1 MRRQSTSILILPIN
15 AIIGILGTIYRS
27 SMIAGVFLFI
37 VLTLTWPVRAKEP
50 LVLTDSQGEYPLA
63 SRDVFHQNFI
73 FNVSLPLQTEQTIYL
88 RFENEATM
96 RLPLTL
102 WSPEALGQEIYA
114 EPFRHGLFF
123 GVLLIMLVYNLSL
136 FISVRDKAYLYY
148 SLFLL
153 SLIMA
158 ALAVLGLRQSYL
170 HYNPSGW
177 SRFATVFFVPLT
189 SIAAL
194 QFTGAFLMT
203 KAYTPRLHKII
214 LALQIGQVI
223 PIILIPFVLR
233 SFVVGSELS
242 LMLLS
247 CLVSLIA
254 GLRVWQ
260 QGYRPARNF
269 LLAWLGFIGLGVLE
283 VLARWGLIPP
293 SLIAQEGI
301 RMGVVLLILLWA
313 LAIADRVNLLKADT
327 EQANRGLRESEQ
339 RFRSLVEGSIQGII
353 VHRQTKP
360 LFVNQAYATIL
371 GYNLPDEIMA
381 MESVVP
387 LIAPYEQE
395 RLLGY
400 HAARIKGAVA
410 PAQYEYDAVRKDG
423 STVTLQQLVTM
434 IPWDG
439 EPAVLGAIIDI
450 TQHKQARVALQR
462 SNDLLEATQS
472 IAHVGSWEYYPETQ
486 FGAWSAEMYRIY
498 EIDPQLGS
506 PSQETF
512 LALVHPEDRQRVI
525 QSQKHTLKTQT
536 PGEIEFRVRLP
547 GGKIKFVFARTLF
560 IYDDEG
566 GQPKLVGSIQDITER
581 KLVEKALQESELY
594 YRTLTES
601 LTDYVVHLDSEGRI
615 QYINRLAEGYT
626 MDMVQGRHINDFLTP
641 EYHEITRQSLKTV
654 LETGQPATFEAFGQR
669 TSATQGWYFTRFV
682 PLLTGPT
689 ITDVLLIATDIT
701 KYKQAQEALK
711 TSEARNRALLNAM
724 PDLIFRVSEDGV
736 ILDFVPATDFETF
749 VPPEAFLGKKLIETL
764 PPQVAEL
771 GMKYIKQTLQTGQ
784 IQLFEY
790 SLLIQGETRYYE
802 ARDVTSGAHEVLAI
816 VRDVTDRKQAEEELR
831 RSEGRLR
838 QAQHLARIGI
848 WEWDRASDE
857 TIWSEEMFP
866 MYGIE
871 PQAFTGKGEDYLN
884 FTHPDDR
891 QIQRDNMQASF
902 AKAIKHHAETG
913 QTSIIEPD
921 PKEFRIVRPDGSIC
935 YVRGDA
941 VAIVDEQGHPAEMLG
956 ILMDITAE
964 KEREEALR
972 FQKMLL
978 ECQSE
983 ASPDGILIVSKKRKW
998 LSFNRRFVEMWAI
1011 PDEVAARRAIDIA
1024 LQTVLDQLVEPEQFL
1039 TEIEYLYEHPTEPS
1053 HDEIALKDGR
1063 VFERHSSPIN
1073 DDKGVHCGRVWYCR
1087 DITERIRAE
1096 ENLRHRNRDLML
1108 LNQIIV
1114 AAAAAKEPDAVLST
1128 ACRELA
1134 LAFDLPQVIAVLL
1147 NNEKTVAEVVA
1158 EYKTEGRPSSLKLV
1172 ISVAENPA
1180 THYLLSR
1187 AAPLVIENAPTNPY
1201 VAPLYDLIRQ
1211 QDIVSLLILPLIIN
1225 GEVIGTLNLIATEPR
1240 SFSTEE
1246 INLAWRVADQVAIAL
1261 ARVWLDQER
1270 RRLSAAIEQA
1280 AESVV
1285 IADVA
1290 GDILYVNPAFERT
1303 TGYSRTEVF
1312 GRNPRILKSNRHDA
1326 AFYEQMWATLTTG
1339 QTWKGHLV
1347 NKKKDGAFYT
1357 EEATISP
1364 VLDEKGSIVNYV
1376 ALKRDVTRELQLEEQ
1391 LRQAQKME
1399 AVGRLAGGI
1408 AHDFN
1413 NLLTVLMGNAALALD
1428 VLPPDHPVYSDIQVI
1443 ERSARRAADLTR
1455 QLLAFARQQISHPQ
1469 ILDLNELIL
1478 GIEEMLHR
1486 LIRADIEL
1494 VTALAPDR
1502 GCVRADMGQLEQI
1515 LVNLVVNARDAMPNG
1530 GKLTLE
1536 TADVVVNEDNVR
1548 HHPEVPP
1555 GEYVLLAVTDTGIGM
1570 TESVKAHLF
1579 EPFFTTKEVGQ
1590 GTGLGLATCF
1600 GLVKQNDGYILVDSE
1615 PGQGASFKIFLPRM
1629 ETGETT

>member
-1 MRRQSTSILILPIN
+1 MLTRLTIGDCFETATIRSRGTIVSMRRQSTSVLILPIN

-27 SMIAGVFLFI
+27 LMIAGVFLFI
-37 VLTLTWPVRAKEP
+37 VLTLTWPVRAEEP
-50 LVLTDSQGEYPLA
+50 LVLTDGQDEYPFA
-63 SRDVFHQNFI
+63 SRDVPHQNFI
-73 FNVSLPLQTEQTIYL
+73 FNVSLPLHTEQTIYL

-102 WSPEALGQEIYA
+102 GSPEALAQESYA
-114 EPFRHGLFF
+114 EQFKHGLFF
-123 GVLLIMLVYNLSL
+123 GALLIMLGYNLFL
-136 FISVRDKAYLYY
+136 FISVRDKAYWYY
-148 SLFLL
+148 SLFLIGFIL
-153 SLIMA
+153 A
-158 ALAVLGLRQSYL
+158 ALAVLGLLQSYL
-170 HYNPSGW
+170 RYNPIWW
-177 SRFATVFFVPLT
+177 SRFAIVFFVPLT

-194 QFTGAFLMT
+194 QFTSAFLMT
-203 KAYTPRLHKII
+203 KDYTPRLHKII

-233 SFVVGSELS
+233 SFVAGSELS
-242 LMLLS
+242 LILLS
-247 CLVSLIA
+247 CLIILLT

-269 LLAWLGFIGLGVLE
+269 LLACLGLIGLGIIE
-283 VLARWGLIPP
+283 FLARLGLIP
-293 SLIAQEGI
+293 LNLVTQEGI
-301 RMGVVLLILLWA
+301 RMGVVLLVLLWS

-327 EQANRGLRESEQ
+327 GRANHGGRESEQ
-339 RFRSLVEGSIQGII
+339 RFRSLVEGSIQGIL

-371 GYNLPDEIMA
+371 GYDLPDEIMA

-400 HAARIKGAVA
+400 HADRVKGAVA
-410 PAQYEYDAVRKDG
+410 PAQYEFDAVRKDG

-439 EPAVLGAIIDI
+439 KPAVLGAIIDV
-450 TQHKQARVALQR
+450 TKRKQA
-462 SNDLLEATQS
+462 
-472 IAHVGSWEYYPETQ
+472 
-486 FGAWSAEMYRIY
+486 
-498 EIDPQLGS
+498 
-506 PSQETF
+506 
-512 LALVHPEDRQRVI
+512 
-525 QSQKHTLKTQT
+525 
-536 PGEIEFRVRLP
+536 
-547 GGKIKFVFARTLF
+547 
-560 IYDDEG
+560 
-566 GQPKLVGSIQDITER
+566 
-581 KLVEKALQESELY
+581 EKALYESELY

-601 LTDYVVHLDSEGRI
+601 LTDYVVHLDGEGRI

-626 MDMVQGRHINDFLTP
+626 MDMVQGRHINDFLAP
-641 EYHEITRQSLKTV
+641 EYHEITYQSLKTV
-654 LETGQPATFEAFGQR
+654 LKTGQTATFEAFGQR

-701 KYKQAQEALK
+701 NYKQAQEALK
-711 TSEARNRALLNAM
+711 TSEARNRALLNAI
-724 PDLIFRVSEDGV
+724 PDLIFRISEDGV
-736 ILDFVPATDFETF
+736 ILDFVPATDFETL
-749 VPPEAFLGKKLIETL
+749 VPPEAFLGKKLIEFL
-764 PPQVAEL
+764 PPQVAEQGL
-771 GMKYIKQTLQTGQ
+771 KYIKQTLQTGQ
-784 IQLFEY
+784 IQLFEE
-790 SLLIQGETRYYE
+790 SLLTQEETRCYE
-802 ARDVTSGAHEVLAI
+802 ARLVASGAHEVLAI
-816 VRDVTDRKQAEEELR
+816 VRNVTDRKQAEEELR

-941 VAIVDEQGHPAEMLG
+941 VTIVDEQGHPAEMLG

-1024 LQTVLDQLVEPEQFL
+1024 RQTVLDQLVEPEQFL
-1039 TEIEYLYEHPTEPS
+1039 TKIEYLFEHPTEPS

-1073 DDKGVHCGRVWYCR
+1073 DEHGVHCGRVWYCR
-1087 DITERIRAE
+1087 DITKRIRTE

-1134 LAFDLPQVIAVLL
+1134 LAFDLPEVMAGIL
-1147 NNEKTVAEVVA
+1147 NEEKTVVEVVA
-1158 EYKTEGRPSSLKLV
+1158 EYKTEDHPSILKLV

-1201 VAPLYDLIRQ
+1201 VAPLYDLVRQ
-1211 QDIVSLLILPLIIN
+1211 QGIVSLLILPLIIN
-1225 GEVIGTLNLIATEPR
+1225 DEVIGTLNLIATEPR

-1285 IADVA
+1285 ITDMA

-1303 TGYSRTEVF
+1303 TGYSRTEVL
-1312 GRNPRILKSNRHDA
+1312 GRNPRILKSNRQDA
-1326 AFYEQMWATLTTG
+1326 AFYKQMWATLTTG

-1413 NLLTVLMGNAALALD
+1413 NLLTVLIGNAALALD
-1428 VLPPDHPVYSDIQVI
+1428 VLPPDHPVYSDLQVI

-1455 QLLAFARQQISHPQ
+1455 QLLAFARRQISHPQ

-1478 GIEEMLHR
+1478 GIEEMLRR

-1494 VTALAPDR
+1494 VTALASVR
-1502 GCVRADMGQLEQI
+1502 GHVRADIGQLEQV

-1536 TADVVVNEDNVR
+1536 TADVVVNEDHVR
-1548 HHPEVPP
+1548 RHPEVPP
-1555 GEYVLLAVTDTGIGM
+1555 GEYVRLAVTDTGIGM

-1629 ETGETT
+1629 ETEATT